1 MVKGTN
7 NLTIIGGS
15 TDVNIA
21 YPNTGARLIRGV
33 TEAACEFEWRSKCK
47 YIRRLGPAIPPI
59 EGPPYG
65 IFGQQTGS
73 TIDDAVFV
81 GLAPWDGGGVVIPQ
95 SVVNLYNWQVEL

>member
-1 MVKGTN
+1 M
-7 NLTIIGGS
+7 GGS

-47 YIRRLGPAIPPI
+47 YIRRLGPENPPR

-73 TIDDAVFV
+73 TLDDAKFV
-81 GLAPWDGGGVVIPQ
+81 GGDIWNSGVAIPQ